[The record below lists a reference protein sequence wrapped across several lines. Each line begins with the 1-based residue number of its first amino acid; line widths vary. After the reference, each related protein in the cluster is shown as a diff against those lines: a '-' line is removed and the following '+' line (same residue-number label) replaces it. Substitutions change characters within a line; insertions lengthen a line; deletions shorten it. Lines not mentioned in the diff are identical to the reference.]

1 MAAMLRQNAISHFA
15 NTARFTPNAANYGG
29 VRFMKQLNYDSRTLI
44 LQNVRT
50 AEKQPVPE
58 HYTKA
63 QYIYLC
69 KLIRRKKIS
78 KPFFEFLLNELYN
91 ETDWRNLSY
100 EQMYELIHV
109 LTFYKYHKN

>member
-1 MAAMLRQNAISHFA
+1 
-15 NTARFTPNAANYGG
+15 
-29 VRFMKQLNYDSRTLI
+29 MKQLNYDSRTLI

-50 AEKQPVPE
+50 AEKQPLPDKI
-58 HYTKA
+58 TSA
-63 QYIYLC
+63 QYNYLC
-69 KLIRRKKIS
+69 KLIKRKKIS